1 MISFGFPKLSFGPS
15 PTILPASI
23 AVEAPKPA
31 SGGIAEIFKPKPSGG
46 NVDLSGA
53 LAGAGSGAAT
63 GAAISGGNPIGAAIG
78 AGVGILDGLF
88 GNKKGAGAATGSGG
102 GLSDAF
108 AAGLSAIGLGGK
120 QQPVNVTQS
129 QSVTQGTSVNVS
141 NILGGKAFGGVDE
154 TGNFDTFQA
163 ISDVFAIKSAMDAS
177 QAGGGEWVAGSAA
190 EIVPTKSSSNLTPLL
205 LIAAGGGLLWL
216 IFGGKK

>member
-1 MISFGFPKLSFGPS
+1 MISLGFPNLNFGPS
-15 PTILPASI
+15 PRILPASI
-23 AVEAPKPA
+23 AVAAPKPA

-53 LAGAGSGAAT
+53 LAGAGSGATT
-63 GAAISGGNPIGAAIG
+63 GAVVSGGNPIGAAIG
-78 AGVGILDGLF
+78 AGVGLLTGLF
-88 GNKKGAGAATGSGG
+88 GSKDKGGAATGSSG
-102 GLSDAF
+102 GLGDAF
-108 AAGLSAIGLGGK
+108 AAGLSTLGLGGK
-120 QQPVNVTQS
+120 STPMNVTQS
-129 QSVTQGTSVNVS
+129 QSVTQGNSVNVT
-141 NILGGKAFGGVDE
+141 NVLGGRAFGGVDE

-177 QAGGGEWVAGSAA
+177 QSSGGEWVAGGASQ
-190 EIVPTKSSSNLTPLL
+190 IVPTQSGSNLTPLL